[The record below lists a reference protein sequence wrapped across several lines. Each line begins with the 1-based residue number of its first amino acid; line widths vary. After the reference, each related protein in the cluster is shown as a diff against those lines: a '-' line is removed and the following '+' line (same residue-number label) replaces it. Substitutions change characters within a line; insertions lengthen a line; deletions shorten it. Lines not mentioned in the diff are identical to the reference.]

1 MVKVAKNK
9 AAIITILLGL
19 RGPSMRQRG
28 GLNLDRPPLRSRPGP
43 GCRSAKEGAT
53 ESRWASRLSWHTRDY
68 PGRGASIGRLLAL
81 VIWIENMSHMS
92 KSVKY
97 VYSS

>member
-53 ESRWASRLSWHTRDY
+53 ESRWASILYSAGLRTCSRHKQSTRGVSLCSRVGVKCPHIDY
-68 PGRGASIGRLLAL
+68 G
-81 VIWIENMSHMS
+81 
-92 KSVKY
+92 
-97 VYSS
+97 